1 MEQYPYRLASP
12 KKDAY
17 GMPLEAS
24 DTELNYTWQSDPSN
38 HFMVG
43 EHPEVVLKS
52 ALNGEYGKVRPEF
65 IKYLEWASKHKA
77 DYRVNPLEALEGFG
91 EFDGR
96 TTLGDI

>member
-1 MEQYPYRLASP
+1 MEQYPYRLATP

-77 DYRVNPLEALEGFG
+77 DYRKKGGKLCLIP
-91 EFDGR
+91 R
-96 TTLGDI
+96 RK